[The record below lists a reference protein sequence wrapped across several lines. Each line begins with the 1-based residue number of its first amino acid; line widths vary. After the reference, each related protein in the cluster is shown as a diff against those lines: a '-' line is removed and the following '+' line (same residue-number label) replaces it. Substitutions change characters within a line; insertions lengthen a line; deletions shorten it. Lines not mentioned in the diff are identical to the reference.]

1 MMKVVITY
9 GTFDLLH
16 YGHFEHLKKSKE
28 LGDFLIVGV
37 STDEFNKIKGKRAVY
52 PYEKRAEMI
61 GAIKYVD
68 LVIPEKSWE
77 QKIEDIKK
85 YNVSILTMGD
95 DWKGHEHFKEL
106 EKYCQVVYTKGAA
119 DSNRISSTKLRKG
132 LGL

>member
-1 MMKVVITY
+1 MKTVITY

-37 STDEFNKIKGKRAVY
+37 STDEFNKIKGKKSTY
-52 PYEKRAEMI
+52 PFEKRVNMI
-61 GAIKYVD
+61 KALRYVD
-68 LVIPEKSWE
+68 LVIPEENWD

-95 DWKGHEHFKEL
+95 DWKNDERFKSL
-106 EKYCQVVYTKGAA
+106 EQHCKIVYTEGAA
-119 DSNRISSTKLRKG
+119 DVNRISSTKLRSG
-132 LGL
+132 LN